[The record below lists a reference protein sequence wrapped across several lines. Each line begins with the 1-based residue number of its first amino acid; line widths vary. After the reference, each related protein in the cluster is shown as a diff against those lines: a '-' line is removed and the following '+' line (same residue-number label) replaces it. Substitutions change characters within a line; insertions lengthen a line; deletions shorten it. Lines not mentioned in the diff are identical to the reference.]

1 MGGLEKLSN
10 ISSVIRVVRG
20 KQVILSNDLAKLYK
34 VEPRALIQSV
44 KRNIER
50 FPEDFMFQLN
60 KKEYDNLKSQ
70 IVISRWGGSRR
81 ALPYAFT
88 EHGVAMLS
96 SVLKSKTAIQVNIR
110 IMREFV
116 DFRKYLLSHQD
127 VLIKLEALE
136 SKIASH
142 DVKILA
148 VFEALKQLVEE
159 DVKDKQK
166 KIGFTP

>member
-1 MGGLEKLSN
+1 MEIGELEKLSY

-88 EHGVAMLS
+88 EHGVAM
-96 SVLKSKTAIQVNIR
+96 R
-110 IMREFV
+110 
-116 DFRKYLLSHQD
+116 
-127 VLIKLEALE
+127 
-136 SKIASH
+136 
-142 DVKILA
+142 
-148 VFEALKQLVEE
+148 
-159 DVKDKQK
+159 
-166 KIGFTP
+166 